1 MCNNSRSVKMIE
13 AMFIVNLSRVRTL
26 SESTKDFRF
35 VCAPSILLDYKPGQF
50 YRFIFTDDEGEFERS
65 YSLCNFDELNG
76 CHMDLVVS
84 RVSNGRATK
93 LLFNC
98 KEGLEAKVTGPFG
111 RLTLPEDKPGRLVLV
126 ATSVGLA
133 PFIPI
138 LKKLETSGYSEVLLL
153 LGVRDRSEF
162 IYGDLLQTYAD
173 EHEYFEFCLCLS
185 REKAI
190 AKYERVGYVNAQID
204 VLEVNPESD
213 HFLLCGNP
221 AMIDDVWGK
230 LKDRG
235 VKSKNVVREK
245 YVFARES
252 SRSARSLTAQQ
263 KQLIAEKLKKY
274 GKQPL

>member
-1 MCNNSRSVKMIE
+1 
-13 AMFIVNLSRVRTL
+13 
-26 SESTKDFRF
+26 
-35 VCAPSILLDYKPGQF
+35 
-50 YRFIFTDDEGEFERS
+50 
-65 YSLCNFDELNG
+65 
-76 CHMDLVVS
+76 MDLVVS

-162 IYGDLLQTYAD
+162 IYGDLLQIYAD
-173 EHEYFEFCLCLS
+173 EHEYFEFRLCLS

-230 LKDRG
+230 LKERG